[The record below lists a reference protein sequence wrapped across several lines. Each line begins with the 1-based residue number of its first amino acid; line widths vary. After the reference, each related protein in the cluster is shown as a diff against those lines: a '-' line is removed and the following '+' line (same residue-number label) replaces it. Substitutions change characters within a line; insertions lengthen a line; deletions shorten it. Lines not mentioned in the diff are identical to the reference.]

1 MASIAPIAF
10 GPVDMV
16 EAAKLNPALDRGQS
30 VQKVAAFDA
39 AMARHAGTANAPM
52 QTAQLNAAQPTPP
65 ASAVN
70 PAATVN
76 PGVATNASQ
85 TAQTV
90 QAAQAAQATQAS
102 QSTDALR
109 ARRALELDS
118 AKATGSSPAAE
129 GDAILKGL
137 EGLRGQFDRSL
148 GRVNTV
154 LGAQNVD
161 AKTLLAVQV
170 EVVNFTMMVDM
181 TSKLTG
187 KSTQTLDSLMKG
199 Q

>member
-1 MASIAPIAF
+1 MASIAPTTL
-10 GPVDMV
+10 GPVDLV
-16 EAAKLNPALDRGQS
+16 RASNLDTALNGAQS

-39 AMARHAGTANAPM
+39 AMARQSGGSQFVPV
-52 QTAQLNAAQPTPP
+52 QTAQVGTT
-65 ASAVN
+65 SAV
-70 PAATVN
+70 A
-76 PGVATNASQ
+76 ATNAA
-85 TAQTV
+85 TAPQAT
-90 QAAQAAQATQAS
+90 QAAQAVQAS
-102 QSTDALR
+102 QDTDALR
-109 ARRALELDS
+109 ARRALDLDG
-118 AKATGSSPAAE
+118 AKASGSSPSAE
-129 GDAILKGL
+129 GDAILQGL
-137 EGLRGQFDRSL
+137 EGLRGQFDRSMA
-148 GRVNTV
+148 RVNTV